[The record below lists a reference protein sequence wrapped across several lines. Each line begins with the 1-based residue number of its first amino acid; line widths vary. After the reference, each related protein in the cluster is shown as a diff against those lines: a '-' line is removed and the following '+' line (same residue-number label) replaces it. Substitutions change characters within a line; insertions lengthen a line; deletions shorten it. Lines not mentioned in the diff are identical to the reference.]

1 MTILQVFYVGF
12 TATGNLVSQTGP
24 GSPPFATLPIIPHS
38 IKETPFVLYYLG
50 QLLADLAGPLR
61 LFTSYIFL
69 AGLGAALGALLTWW
83 LLPRTWHLLPRD
95 RGREYAVDAEKSIG
109 KPMSAGILFIP
120 VFILLALLVIPF
132 DWQFVGILGCM
143 LAAMLVGYLDDRSVT
158 GWSEYR
164 LGAIDL
170 VLAIIASVIICGLEP
185 YTLWLP
191 LYKDPITLGP
201 GLFILGSTILIWVSI
216 NATNCTDGV
225 DGLSASLSG
234 MAILFLG
241 TILYGIVGHED
252 IAAYLLVPHYVQGA
266 DWAIM
271 AFVMVG
277 CLTGYLWHNS
287 YPSAVMMGDA
297 GSRPIGLLLGILVLA
312 CGNPFLILVVAF
324 VVLVNGATGMIK
336 VALLRFF
343 KIGIFGQIRYPLH
356 DHVRHNM
363 GWSNT
368 QVLVRFMLLQAV
380 GTPILLVLLLK
391 IR

>member
-1 MTILQVFYVGF
+1 MLHF
-12 TATGNLVSQTGP
+12 LSQ
-24 GSPPFATLPIIPHS
+24 I
-38 IKETPFVLYYLG
+38 
-50 QLLADLAGPLR
+50 LADVAGPFR
-61 LFTSYIFL
+61 LFSSYIFL
-69 AGLGAALGALLTWW
+69 AGLGTALGALITWW
-83 LLPRTWHLLPRD
+83 LLPRYWHLLPRD
-95 RGREYAVDAEKSIG
+95 RGREYAIDAEKSIG
-109 KPMSAGILFIP
+109 KPISAGLLFIP
-120 VFILLALLVIPF
+120 VFVILCLLVVPF
-132 DWQFVGILGCM
+132 DWKFAGILLCVTV
-143 LAAMLVGYLDDRSVT
+143 AMIVGYLDDKAEG

-170 VLAIIASVIICGLEP
+170 VIAFAASLIICGLE
-185 YTLWLP
+185 TFTIWLP
-191 LYKDPITLGP
+191 LFKEPIVVAP
-201 GLFILGSTILIWVSI
+201 WLFVAGATVLIWVSI

-234 MAILFLG
+234 MGILFLG
-241 TILYGIVGHED
+241 AILYGIVGHAP
-252 IAAYLLVPHYVQGA
+252 IASYLLVPHYIQGA

-287 YPSAVMMGDA
+287 YPSAVLMGDA
-297 GSRPIGLLLGILVLA
+297 GSRPIGLMLGVLVLA

>member
-1 MTILQVFYVGF
+1 MGYIL
-12 TATGNLVSQTGP
+12 
-24 GSPPFATLPIIPHS
+24 
-38 IKETPFVLYYLG
+38 LYYLG
-50 QLLADLAGPLR
+50 QYLADVAGPFR
-61 LFTSYIFL
+61 LLTSYIFL
-69 AGLGAALGALLTWW
+69 TGLGTAVAALLTWW
-83 LLPRTWHLLPRD
+83 LLPKLWHLLPTD
-95 RGREYAVDAEKSIG
+95 KGREYAVDAEKSIG
-109 KPMSAGILFIP
+109 KPVSAGLIFIP
-120 VFILLALLVIPF
+120 IFLITSLLVVPF
-132 DWQFVGILGCM
+132 DWMFLGILACVGF
-143 LAAMLVGYLDDRSVT
+143 AMLVGYLDDRAIG

-170 VLAIIASVIICGLEP
+170 AVAIVASMIICQLQP
-185 YTLWLP
+185 YTIWLP
-191 LYKDPITLGP
+191 LYKDPIVIGP
-201 GLFILGSTILIWVSI
+201 ALFITGATILIWTTI

-234 MAILFLG
+234 MGILFLG
-241 TILYGIVGHED
+241 VILYVIVGHAD
-252 IAAYLLVPHYVQGA
+252 VANYLLVPHYEQGA
-266 DWAIM
+266 DWATM
-271 AFVMVG
+271 AFVLVG

-287 YPSAVMMGDA
+287 YPSAVLMGDA
-297 GSRPIGLLLGILVLA
+297 GSRPIGLMLGVLVLA

-356 DHVRHNM
+356 DHVRHKL

>member
-1 MTILQVFYVGF
+1 M
-12 TATGNLVSQTGP
+12 
-24 GSPPFATLPIIPHS
+24 
-38 IKETPFVLYYLG
+38 LYYLG
-50 QLLADLAGPLR
+50 QLLSDLAGPFR
-61 LFTSYIFL
+61 LFSSYIFL
-69 AGLGAALGALLTWW
+69 AGLGTALGAVATWW
-83 LLPRTWHLLPRD
+83 LLPKLWGLLPTD
-95 RGREYAVDAEKSIG
+95 RGREYAVDADKSIG
-109 KPMSAGILFIP
+109 KPVSAGILFIP
-120 VFILLALLVIPF
+120 MFVLISLLVVPF
-132 DWQFVGILGCM
+132 DWMFVEIMICVII
-143 LAAMLVGYLDDRSVT
+143 AMAVGFLDDRAMG

-170 VLAIIASVIICGLEP
+170 IVAFLASVAICQLEP
-185 YTLWLP
+185 YTIWLP
-191 LYKDPITLGP
+191 LYKDPIVISPALFLLGATP
-201 GLFILGSTILIWVSI
+201 LIWVSI

-225 DGLSASLSG
+225 DGLSASLSSLG
-234 MAILFLG
+234 ILFLG
-241 TILYGIVGHED
+241 IILYGIVGHAE
-252 IAAYLLVPHYVQGA
+252 ISAYLLVPHYSQGA
-266 DWAIM
+266 DWAII
-271 AFVMVG
+271 AFVLVG

-297 GSRPIGLLLGILVLA
+297 GSRPVGLMLGVLVLA

-343 KIGIFGQIRYPLH
+343 RIGIFSSIRYPLH

>member
-1 MTILQVFYVGF
+1 M
-12 TATGNLVSQTGP
+12 
-24 GSPPFATLPIIPHS
+24 
-38 IKETPFVLYYLG
+38 LYYLG
-50 QLLADLAGPLR
+50 KYLADTAGPFR
-61 LFTSYIFL
+61 LLESYIFL
-69 AGLGAALGALLTWW
+69 AGLGTALGALLTWW
-83 LLPRTWHLLPRD
+83 LLPRLWHRLPTD
-95 RGREYAVDAEKSIG
+95 KGREYAIDAEKSIG
-109 KPMSAGILFIP
+109 KPISGGIIFISLFI
-120 VFILLALLVIPF
+120 IISLLVVPF
-132 DWQFVGILGCM
+132 DWKFTGILVCTLM
-143 LAAMLVGYLDDRSVT
+143 AMIVGYLDDKSLG

-164 LGAIDL
+164 LGAVDL
-170 VLAIIASVIICGLEP
+170 IIAIFASIMICELRP
-185 YTLWLP
+185 FTVWLP
-191 LYKDPITLGP
+191 LFKDAVTVGP
-201 GLFILGSTILIWVSI
+201 TLFIAVSTVLIWTSI

-225 DGLSASLSG
+225 DGLSASLSSMG
-234 MAILFLG
+234 ILFLG
-241 TILYGIVGHED
+241 GILYGIVGHAD
-252 IAAYLLVPHYVQGA
+252 ISSYLLVPHYKEGA

-287 YPSAVMMGDA
+287 YPSAVMMGDS
-297 GSRPIGLLLGILVLA
+297 GSRPIGLMLGVLVMA

-343 KIGIFGQIRYPLH
+343 KIGIFGKTRYPLH

>member
-1 MTILQVFYVGF
+1 M
-12 TATGNLVSQTGP
+12 
-24 GSPPFATLPIIPHS
+24 
-38 IKETPFVLYYLG
+38 LYYLG
-50 QLLADLAGPLR
+50 QMLAEIAGPFR
-61 LFTSYIFL
+61 LLSSYIFL
-69 AGLGAALGALLTWW
+69 AGLGTALGALLTWW
-83 LLPRTWHLLPRD
+83 LLPRCWHLLPKD
-95 RGREYAVDAEKSIG
+95 KGREFAIDAENSVG
-109 KPMSAGILFIP
+109 KPMSAGVIFVPLFC
-120 VFILLALLVIPF
+120 LLALLVIPF
-132 DWQFVGILGCM
+132 DWQFVGVIACILV
-143 LAAMLVGYLDDRSVT
+143 AMVVGYLDDRAPG

-170 VLAIIASVIICGLEP
+170 VLALLASLIICGLDP
-185 YTLWLP
+185 FTIWLP
-191 LYKDPITLGP
+191 LYKDVIKVSPVI
-201 GLFILGSTILIWVSI
+201 FIAGATILIWISI

-234 MAILFLG
+234 MSILFLG
-241 TILYGIVGHED
+241 AILYAIVGHEP
-252 IAAYLLVPHYVQGA
+252 IATYLLVPHYNQGA

-287 YPSAVMMGDA
+287 YPSAVLMGDS

-324 VVLVNGATGMIK
+324 VVLVNGATGLIK

-343 KIGIFGQIRYPLH
+343 NIGIFRHVRYPLH

-368 QVLVRFMLLQAV
+368 QVLVRFILLQAA
-380 GTPILLVLLLK
+380 GTSILLVLLLK

>member
-1 MTILQVFYVGF
+1 LLHYLSQ
-12 TATGNLVSQTGP
+12 LV
-24 GSPPFATLPIIPHS
+24 
-38 IKETPFVLYYLG
+38 
-50 QLLADLAGPLR
+50 ADVAGPFR
-61 LFTSYIFL
+61 LLSSYIFL
-69 AGLGAALGALLTWW
+69 AGLGTALGTLATWFLIPKLW
-83 LLPRTWHLLPRD
+83 FLLPTD
-95 RGREYAVDAEKSIG
+95 RGREYAVDADKSIG
-109 KPMSAGILFIP
+109 KPVSAGILFIP
-120 VFILLALLVIPF
+120 MFVAISLLVVPF
-132 DWQFVGILGCM
+132 DWMFLEILICVVV
-143 LAAMLVGYLDDRSVT
+143 AMVVGYLDDRADG

-164 LGAIDL
+164 LGVIDL
-170 VLAIIASVIICGLEP
+170 VIAMFASVILCQMEP
-185 YTLWLP
+185 YTIWLP
-191 LYKDPITLGP
+191 LFKDQIVVTPV
-201 GLFILGSTILIWVSI
+201 LFILGATVLIWVSI

-234 MAILFLG
+234 MGILFLG
-241 TILYGIVGHED
+241 GISYVIVGHAE
-252 IAAYLLVPHYVQGA
+252 IASYLLVPHYEQGA

-277 CLTGYLWHNS
+277 CLAGYLWHNS
-287 YPSAVMMGDA
+287 YPSAVLMGDA
-297 GSRPIGLLLGILVLA
+297 GSRPIGLILGVLVLA

-324 VVLVNGATGMIK
+324 VVLVNGATGLLK

-368 QVLVRFMLLQAV
+368 QVLVRFMLLQVV

>member
-1 MTILQVFYVGF
+1 M
-12 TATGNLVSQTGP
+12 
-24 GSPPFATLPIIPHS
+24 
-38 IKETPFVLYYLG
+38 LYYLG
-50 QLLADLAGPLR
+50 QYLSEVAGPFR

-69 AGLGAALGALLTWW
+69 AGLGTALGAMFTWW
-83 LLPRTWHLLPRD
+83 MLPRLWHWLPRD
-95 RGREYAVDAEKSIG
+95 RGREYAIDAEKSIG
-109 KPMSAGILFIP
+109 KPMSAGVLFIP
-120 VFILLALLVIPF
+120 VFVVLCLLVVPF
-132 DWQFVGILGCM
+132 DWRFTGILGCM
-143 LAAMLVGYLDDRSVT
+143 FVAMVVGYLDDRADG

-170 VLAIIASVIICGLEP
+170 VIAIAASLFICQLEP
-185 YTLWLP
+185 YTIWLP
-191 LYKDPITLGP
+191 LFKDAITISP
-201 GLFILGSTILIWVSI
+201 WLFIAGATVLIWVSI

-234 MAILFLG
+234 IGILSLG
-241 TILYGIVGHED
+241 GILYGIVGHEP
-252 IAAYLLVPHYVQGA
+252 IASYLLVPHYPMGA

-277 CLTGYLWHNS
+277 CLAGYLWHNS
-287 YPSAVMMGDA
+287 YPSAVLMGDA
-297 GSRPIGLLLGILVLA
+297 GSRPIGLLLGVLVLA

-324 VVLVNGATGMIK
+324 MVLVNGATGMIK

-343 KIGIFGQIRYPLH
+343 KIGIFGKIRYPLH